1 MGLWDY
7 GIMGLWDYG
16 IMGLWDY
23 GIMGLFSQIPA
34 TASSPK
40 LTVSYQINT

>member
-1 MGLWDY
+1 
-7 GIMGLWDYG
+7 MGLWDYG

-34 TASSPK
+34 T
-40 LTVSYQINT
+40 VSNS